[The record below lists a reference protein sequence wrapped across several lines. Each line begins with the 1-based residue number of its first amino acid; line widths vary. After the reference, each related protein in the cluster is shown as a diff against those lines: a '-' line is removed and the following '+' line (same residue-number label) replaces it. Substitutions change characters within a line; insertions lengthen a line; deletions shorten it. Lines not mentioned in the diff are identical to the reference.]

1 MTDQIFEPDL
11 NFYKVVGGAD
21 RFHCRNISEIENADN
36 VDKETRKVDLNSVNI
51 FQKVLFIE

>member
-21 RFHCRNISEIENADN
+21 RFHCRNISEIENADIHIMWI
-36 VDKETRKVDLNSVNI
+36 KKQEKLI
-51 FQKVLFIE
+51 